1 VKRHA
6 LSWIVVITCLSLISL
21 STGPF
26 VFGQTAGE
34 SSPTL
39 LTKRTIQVSGEGEAS
54 GKPDKG
60 IITLG
65 VETNARTAAQ
75 TMTENSAAM
84 KALLASLKESGIEE
98 KHIQTSAVDLSPQ
111 YRAVDAPD
119 VKPEL
124 IGFRASNQVR
134 VTVLNLENMGKAI
147 DAAIG
152 AGANRVDSIQF
163 DIRDKKPVL
172 DQARK
177 DAMEDALR
185 KAKLL
190 AAIAGVEVGA
200 PLTISEFTLGPP
212 RPMMDQ
218 RMMAF
223 GAAKEE
229 VPIAPGEE
237 TLRASVQVTYELI
250 AKADKK

>member
-1 VKRHA
+1 MSRRI
-6 LSWIVVITCLSLISL
+6 SSVVLSLFL
-21 STGPF
+21 AALTVVSTF
-26 VFGQTAGE
+26 AQTTSE
-34 SSPTL
+34 SQPTL

-60 IITLG
+60 VITLG
-65 VETNARTAAQ
+65 VETNARTASQ
-75 TMTENSAAM
+75 TMSENSEAM
-84 KALLASLKESGIEE
+84 KAILASLKESGIEE
-98 KHIQTSAVDLSPQ
+98 KNIQTSAVDLSPQ
-111 YRAVDAPD
+111 YRPVEAPD

-134 VTVLNLENMGKAI
+134 VTVMKLENMGKAI
-147 DAAIG
+147 DAAIQS
-152 AGANRVDSIQF
+152 GANRVDSIQF
-163 DIRDKKPVL
+163 EIRDKKLLL

-200 PLTISEFTLGPP
+200 PITISEFSFGPP

-218 RMMAF
+218 RMMEFA
-223 GAAKEE
+223 AAKD
-229 VPIAPGEE
+229 VPIAPGEQR
-237 TLRASVQVTYELI
+237 LHANVQVTYELI
-250 AKADKK
+250 SKSDKK

>member
-1 VKRHA
+1 MKCRILLPLATFSLLLGSA
-6 LSWIVVITCLSLISL
+6 LAL
-21 STGPF
+21 
-26 VFGQTAGE
+26 GQTPDGAA
-34 SSPTL
+34 PTL

-65 VETNARTAAQ
+65 VETNARTAAD
-75 TMTENSAAM
+75 TMSQNSEAM
-84 KALLASLKESGIEE
+84 KAILASLKESGIEE

-111 YRAVDAPD
+111 YRHVDAPD

-134 VTVLNLENMGKAI
+134 VTVMKLENMGKAI
-147 DAAIG
+147 DAAITS
-152 AGANRVDSIQF
+152 GANRVDSIQF
-163 DIRDKKPVL
+163 DIRDKKPLL

-177 DAMEDALR
+177 EAMEDALR

-190 AAIAGVEVGA
+190 AAAAGVEVGA
-200 PLTISEFTLGPP
+200 PITISEFVYGPP

-223 GAAKEE
+223 GAAKE
-229 VPIAPGEE
+229 VAIAPGEQ
-237 TLRASVQVTYELI
+237 TLDATVQVTYELI
-250 AKADKK
+250 VKGDKK